1 MSAEISSGI
10 QRPRREKANLHPGL
24 LVRDTQTK
32 RRTPVEKQAD
42 DLRAKEIKDARA
54 AAMEQGHA
62 RVSEMEAAMEV
73 SQAQQGT
80 GKAKPVRPRPR
91 PRPGIGQGRPTN
103 LSGPP
108 RVDGEDLESPFLDVD
123 RDRLSFDP
131 QPIWKITLTMQPV
144 SLSRALWA
152 SLAVL
157 IAVRCEDMMRWL
169 M

>member
-42 DLRAKEIKDARA
+42 DLHAKEIKDART

-80 GKAKPVRPRPR
+80 GKVKPVRPRPR
-91 PRPGIGQGRPTN
+91 LRPGIGQGRPTN